1 MERLQYWR
9 SGQNYCEKKCMT
21 RVRKGIFVS
30 MGDEREE
37 GLRGF
42 YNKKFNAL
50 LCWFL
55 IACG

>member
-1 MERLQYWR
+1 
-9 SGQNYCEKKCMT
+9 MT